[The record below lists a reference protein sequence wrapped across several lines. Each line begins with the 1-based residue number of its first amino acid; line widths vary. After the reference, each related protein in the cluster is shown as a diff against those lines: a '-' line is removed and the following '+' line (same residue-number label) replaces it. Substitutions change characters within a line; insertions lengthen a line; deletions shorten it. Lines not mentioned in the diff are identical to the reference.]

1 MSTDLAVK
9 VTGHKME
16 IAERERLCVRSTF
29 WLTLFEVLSP
39 NIDRHTIDKSLL
51 EYLTIAVVSFS
62 LPTSQHH
69 KGETLFGV
77 RNSKSKKYVYL
88 KKSNKN

>member
-1 MSTDLAVK
+1 MYV
-9 VTGHKME
+9 
-16 IAERERLCVRSTF
+16 
-29 WLTLFEVLSP
+29 
-39 NIDRHTIDKSLL
+39 NKSEL